1 MVSSASHPEISHSWD
16 ITLIL
21 SLVGY
26 HCPLVSLVSVEDCWG
41 AGEKQAA
48 EGLHKSC
55 SRSGEGIRTPPP
67 ISTVMFKPFHIQI
80 LSFVSLA
87 AGKVQSGK
95 QLLGINE
102 LVMLS
107 VFLEGCCAASFFFIK
122 NSWPTVAVV
131 SNPMI
136 KAGFKSPSPNRASRA
151 ASLPAVDG
159 EYLWLCCK
167 QHARALRSFP
177 SAAFAT

>member
-1 MVSSASHPEISHSWD
+1 MVSSPSHPEISHSWD
-16 ITLIL
+16 WTLLL

-26 HCPLVSLVSVEDCWG
+26 HTAYQYLVSVEDCWG

-48 EGLHKSC
+48 EGFRGSC
-55 SRSGEGIRTPPP
+55 SREGIWTSPQV
-67 ISTVMFKPFHIQI
+67 STVRFKPFHIQI

-87 AGKVQSGK
+87 AGKIQSGK

-107 VFLEGCCAASFFFIK
+107 VLLEGCCAASFFFIK
-122 NSWPTVAVV
+122 TSWPTVAVV

-136 KAGFKSPSPNRASRA
+136 KAGFKSPARTERLALPHCLLSTESTCGSAANSTRA
-151 ASLPAVDG
+151 ARWGL
-159 EYLWLCCK
+159 
-167 QHARALRSFP
+167 FP
-177 SAAFAT
+177 SAAFAP